1 MVAEAYLLPLPT
13 ADPGTWALMSLP
25 KYAPGAYC
33 GLGGDH
39 AGDWSHRRTETFKSM
54 ANSGS

>member
-1 MVAEAYLLPLPT
+1 MVAEAYLLPYLPPT
-13 ADPGTWALMSLP
+13 RGLGPLSALP
-25 KYAPGAYC
+25 KYAPVAYS

-39 AGDWSHRRTETFKSM
+39 AGDLSHRRTETFKSM